1 VSPEVAGLVGLLVL
15 IALILLRMWIGA
27 AMALVGFFGYAYIM
41 GLKPAYA
48 VIAQIPYTT
57 VANYTLTTVP
67 LFILMGEI
75 LAKTDIGV
83 DLYDAAYKWVGHLRG
98 GLAMATVFACT
109 LFAAICG
116 VSGPAVVTMGRVA
129 YPEMKKRGYSDGLA
143 TGSIVCAGTLAF
155 LIPPSV
161 VFIIYAILTEQSVGK
176 LLMAGILPGILLSFL
191 YILTITIQT
200 AIDPSIAPP
209 GPKVGFR
216 ERVRSLKKVWPAL
229 ALFIIVLGGMYVGV
243 FTPTEAG
250 AIGAFGAMV
259 ITALYGRLNLRRLW
273 RALLDATEITGFV
286 FLMIVGAY
294 ILMKFLAVSGLTT
307 VLANLVREVGISK
320 YGVLAA
326 IIVLYL
332 ILGMF
337 LDVISAVILT
347 MSVIYPLIRSLGFD
361 PIWFG
366 VITVIL
372 IEIGLIT
379 PPVGLDT
386 YQLSGVTGIPV
397 GTIFRG
403 AIPFLIAALIGVLL
417 IILFPQ
423 IALFIPSTM

>member
-1 VSPEVAGLVGLLVL
+1 MSPVMLGLIGLVVLVV
-15 IALILLRMWIGA
+15 LILLRMWIGA
-27 AMALVGFFGYAYIM
+27 AMALVGFLGYGYIM
-41 GLKPAYA
+41 GFKAAYA
-48 VIAQIPYTT
+48 VVAQIPYTT

-67 LFILMGEI
+67 LFILMGEV
-75 LAKTDIGV
+75 LARTEVGV

-129 YPEMKKRGYSDGLA
+129 YPEMKKRNYKDTIA

-176 LLMAGILPGILLSFL
+176 LLMAGILPGLLLSSL
-191 YILTITIQT
+191 YILTIFLLTRLNPDL
-200 AIDPSIAPP
+200 APS
-209 GPKVGFR
+209 GPKASFR
-216 ERVRSLKKVWPAL
+216 ERVRSLSKIWHAL

-250 AIGAFGAMV
+250 AIGAFGAVV
-259 ITALYGRLNLRRLW
+259 ITALYRRLTW
-273 RALLDATEITGFV
+273 KALWEALLEATTITSFV

-294 ILMKFLAVSGLTT
+294 ILMKFLAVSGLTQA
-307 VLANLVREVGISK
+307 LAELVEEIGVSK
-320 YGVLAA
+320 YGILSA

-337 LDVISAVILT
+337 LDIISAVILT
-347 MSVIYPLIRSLGFD
+347 MPVIYPLIKYLGFD

-366 VITVIL
+366 VIVVIL

-386 YQLSGVTGIPV
+386 YQLSGVTGISV
-397 GTIFRG
+397 STIFRG
-403 AIPFLIAALIGVLL
+403 AIPFLIAALVGIAL

>member
-1 VSPEVAGLVGLLVL
+1 MSHELLGGIGLVVLVIL
-15 IALILLRMWIGA
+15 IMLRMWIGA
-27 AMALVGFFGYAYIM
+27 AMAFVGFIGYALIM
-41 GLKPAYA
+41 GFKPAYA
-48 VIAQIPYTT
+48 VISQIPYTT

-75 LAKTDIGV
+75 LAQTQIGT
-83 DLYDAAYKWVGHLRG
+83 DLYEAAYKWVGHRKG

-129 YPEMKKRGYSDGLA
+129 YPEMKKRGYSDTLS

-161 VFIIYAILTEQSVGK
+161 VFVIYAILTEQSVGK
-176 LLMAGILPGILLSFL
+176 LLMAGILPGLLLSFL
-191 YILTITIQT
+191 YILTITLMT
-200 AIDPSIAPP
+200 TLKPEIAPQ
-209 GPKVGFR
+209 GPKYSFS
-216 ERVRSLKKVWPAL
+216 ERIKALKLIWPAL
-229 ALFIIVLGGMYVGV
+229 VLFIVVLGGMYVGL

-250 AIGAFGAMV
+250 AIGAFGALF
-259 ITALYGRLNLRRLW
+259 ITFFYGRLNLQRLLKS
-273 RALLDATEITGFV
+273 LLNATETTGFV
-286 FLMIVGAY
+286 FFMIVGAY

-307 VLANLVREVGISK
+307 WLANFVETIGVSK
-320 YGVLAA
+320 YGILTV

-347 MSVIYPLIRSLGFD
+347 MPVIYPIIKILGFD

-366 VITVIL
+366 VIVVI
-372 IEIGLIT
+372 
-379 PPVGLDT
+379 
-386 YQLSGVTGIPV
+386 
-397 GTIFRG
+397 R
-403 AIPFLIAALIGVLL
+403 
-417 IILFPQ
+417 
-423 IALFIPSTM
+423 

>member
-1 VSPEVAGLVGLLVL
+1 MSHELLGGIGLVVLVIL
-15 IALILLRMWIGA
+15 IMLRMWIGA
-27 AMALVGFFGYAYIM
+27 AMAFVGFMGYALIM
-41 GLKPAYA
+41 GFKPAYA
-48 VIAQIPYTT
+48 VISQIPYTT

-75 LAKTDIGV
+75 LAQTQIGT
-83 DLYDAAYKWVGHLRG
+83 DLYEAAYKWVGHRKG

-129 YPEMKKRGYSDGLA
+129 YPEMKKRGYSDTLS

-161 VFIIYAILTEQSVGK
+161 VFVIYAILTEQSVGK
-176 LLMAGILPGILLSFL
+176 LLMAGILPGLLLSFL
-191 YILTITIQT
+191 YILTITLMT
-200 AIDPSIAPP
+200 TLKPEIAPQ
-209 GPKVGFR
+209 GPKYSFS
-216 ERVRSLKKVWPAL
+216 ERIKALKLIWPAL
-229 ALFIIVLGGMYVGV
+229 ALFIVVLGGMYVGL

-250 AIGAFGAMV
+250 AIGAFGALL
-259 ITALYGRLNLRRLW
+259 ITFFYGRLNLQRLLKS
-273 RALLDATEITGFV
+273 LLNATETTGFV
-286 FLMIVGAY
+286 FFMIVGAY

-307 VLANLVREVGISK
+307 WLANFVETIGVSK
-320 YGVLAA
+320 YGILTA

-347 MSVIYPLIRSLGFD
+347 MPVIYPIIKILGFD

-366 VITVIL
+366 VIVVIL
-372 IEIGLIT
+372 IEIGSIT

-386 YQLSGVTGIPV
+386 YQLSGVTGISV
-397 GTIFRG
+397 GVIFRG
-403 AIPFLIAALIGVLL
+403 AIPFLIAALVGIL
-417 IILFPQ
+417 IIIIFPQ